1 MALLD
6 QIDIKILQA
15 LQNNAKVNM
24 KELSAELNISK
35 TPVYERVK
43 RLEEEGYIRNYVA
56 LVDNKKVGLP
66 LVVFCNVS
74 LAVHNDEHIQRFKA
88 EIQEIDEVME
98 CYSIGGIYDFFLKVV
113 VKDLA
118 AYVDAPAVGGIV
130 HGAVVGMGGICTVGG
145 YPYGQLGGIAD

>member
-74 LAVHNDEHIQRFKA
+74 LGVH
-88 EIQEIDEVME
+88 
-98 CYSIGGIYDFFLKVV
+98 
-113 VKDLA
+113 
-118 AYVDAPAVGGIV
+118 
-130 HGAVVGMGGICTVGG
+130 
-145 YPYGQLGGIAD
+145 

>member
-43 RLEEEGYIRNYVA
+43 RLFLRYAAPHLQSDHRGASRLRRSVRRFLY
-56 LVDNKKVGLP
+56 G
-66 LVVFCNVS
+66 CS
-74 LAVHNDEHIQRFKA
+74 HIQNTACRSLF
-88 EIQEIDEVME
+88 V
-98 CYSIGGIYDFFLKVV
+98 
-113 VKDLA
+113 
-118 AYVDAPAVGGIV
+118 
-130 HGAVVGMGGICTVGG
+130 
-145 YPYGQLGGIAD
+145 

>member
-74 LAVHNDEHIQRFKA
+74 LRCTTMSISNVSKQRYRRL
-88 EIQEIDEVME
+88 MR
-98 CYSIGGIYDFFLKVV
+98 
-113 VKDLA
+113 
-118 AYVDAPAVGGIV
+118 
-130 HGAVVGMGGICTVGG
+130 
-145 YPYGQLGGIAD
+145 

>member
-1 MALLD
+1 MATLD

-74 LAVHNDEHIQRFKA
+74 LAVHND
-88 EIQEIDEVME
+88 
-98 CYSIGGIYDFFLKVV
+98 
-113 VKDLA
+113 
-118 AYVDAPAVGGIV
+118 
-130 HGAVVGMGGICTVGG
+130 
-145 YPYGQLGGIAD
+145 

>member
-1 MALLD
+1 MLKIRNYSYIWSEYRTLYVLGITLITKIGKNTMALLD

-66 LVVFCNVS
+66 LVVFCNV
-74 LAVHNDEHIQRFKA
+74 
-88 EIQEIDEVME
+88 
-98 CYSIGGIYDFFLKVV
+98 
-113 VKDLA
+113 
-118 AYVDAPAVGGIV
+118 
-130 HGAVVGMGGICTVGG
+130 
-145 YPYGQLGGIAD
+145 

>member
-43 RLEEEGYIRNYVA
+43 RLEEEGVY
-56 LVDNKKVGLP
+56 
-66 LVVFCNVS
+66 
-74 LAVHNDEHIQRFKA
+74 
-88 EIQEIDEVME
+88 QEL
-98 CYSIGGIYDFFLKVV
+98 CCAGG
-113 VKDLA
+113 
-118 AYVDAPAVGGIV
+118 
-130 HGAVVGMGGICTVGG
+130 
-145 YPYGQLGGIAD
+145 

>member
-1 MALLD
+1 MLKIRNYSYIWSEYRTLYVLGITLITKIGKNTMALLD

-56 LVDNKKVGLP
+56 LVDNKK
-66 LVVFCNVS
+66 
-74 LAVHNDEHIQRFKA
+74 
-88 EIQEIDEVME
+88 
-98 CYSIGGIYDFFLKVV
+98 
-113 VKDLA
+113 
-118 AYVDAPAVGGIV
+118 
-130 HGAVVGMGGICTVGG
+130 
-145 YPYGQLGGIAD
+145 

>member
-1 MALLD
+1 MATLD

-66 LVVFCNVS
+66 LVVSATSRWRCTTT
-74 LAVHNDEHIQRFKA
+74 
-88 EIQEIDEVME
+88 
-98 CYSIGGIYDFFLKVV
+98 SISSGSKRRYK
-113 VKDLA
+113 KS
-118 AYVDAPAVGGIV
+118 
-130 HGAVVGMGGICTVGG
+130 TR
-145 YPYGQLGGIAD
+145 

>member
-43 RLEEEGYIRNYVA
+43 RLEEEGYIRNYV
-56 LVDNKKVGLP
+56 V
-66 LVVFCNVS
+66 
-74 LAVHNDEHIQRFKA
+74 IRR
-88 EIQEIDEVME
+88 
-98 CYSIGGIYDFFLKVV
+98 
-113 VKDLA
+113 
-118 AYVDAPAVGGIV
+118 
-130 HGAVVGMGGICTVGG
+130 
-145 YPYGQLGGIAD
+145 